1 MQDSATFTYE
11 TSQRLLELGQY
22 RQFCGFMA
30 VACVGGWFV
39 AENFMHASPV
49 AFFIGLLGFAFC
61 WWRFGSMKSYIEE
74 LSDDV
79 EKAQSDE
86 DRKLYRDLLHQALGK
101 SILSI
106 LFLR

>member
-1 MQDSATFTYE
+1 
-11 TSQRLLELGQY
+11 
-22 RQFCGFMA
+22 
-30 VACVGGWFV
+30 
-39 AENFMHASPV
+39 
-49 AFFIGLLGFAFC
+49 LGFAFC